1 MATTQSNQNRNLR
14 RLVIVESPTK
24 AKTIRRFLPGNSYKI
39 EASMGHVRDLPANA
53 DEIPESLKKQEW
65 ARIGVNIE
73 KDFEPLYIV
82 SPDKKKVV
90 SKLKDA
96 LKDADEV
103 YIATD
108 EDREGE
114 SIGWHLLEVL
124 KPKVPVKRM
133 VFHEITQDAILE
145 ALDNTRDIDRNLVD
159 AQETRRVLD
168 RLVGYTISPLLW
180 KKVAPKLSAGRV
192 QSVAVRLM
200 VMREKER
207 INFVPAS
214 YWDLTAQLAKESP
227 VSKGGQFEA
236 TMTHLAGIRLAT
248 GRDFEDTT
256 GKLKPG
262 LTAGKDLVLLPEDRA
277 KALAESLIK
286 QPFKVLD
293 LEERLANRSP
303 NAPFTTSTL
312 QQEANRKL
320 GMSARDTM
328 RTAQNLYENGYIT
341 YMRTDSTHLSSEAIE
356 ASRRAVVNRYGSE
369 YLFERVRQYS
379 AKSKNAQEAHEAIR
393 PAGKDMKTREEQHLS
408 GREGDLYDLIWK
420 RTIATQMAEAKLR
433 FVTATIEAG
442 QGDDKGT
449 FRATGRTTIFPG
461 FFRAYVEGSDDPD
474 AALDDR
480 EQPLPA
486 LTKGDTLDCKNL
498 DAVGHETKPPA
509 RFTEASLVKMLES
522 EGIGRPSTYA
532 SIIDTVIRRGYVR
545 KQSNQLIPTF
555 TAFATNNLME
565 KQFDTLVDTAFT
577 ANMEQKLD
585 DISNG
590 ELKATPY
597 LKHFYFGNEGLEVQ
611 VKGGLDIDAREMST
625 ISFPKWGKPVV
636 RVGKFGPYVE
646 GEMDGERKT
655 SSLPLDTAPGDLD
668 EKYLLE
674 LLSGGAKSDTVLGI
688 YPETGEEMTVR
699 QGPYGPYVQ
708 LGEGEKPK
716 RVSLPKGMEPT
727 SVTAEAAI
735 GLLALPRHV
744 GEHPETGQKIT
755 ANVGRFGPYVQH
767 GKIFASL
774 GKQDDVLKVSLE
786 RALSLIAIKEGKSKA
801 LRVVGKHPET
811 QEEIEVLD
819 GKYGPY
825 VKHQKIN
832 ASLQKG
838 QTPESITLDEALK
851 LLAEREAN
859 MPAKAKAKAKTEG
872 RRQKVEGK
880 AKSKKATKPKST
892 APKATSKDL
901 EPFLSDLDDTAKNVV
916 MRVEGMKGH
925 KKQDILAVT
934 DELGLSQEEVEK
946 AYKRGI
952 FKLRIAFGKARKEI
966 KAAA

>member
-1 MATTQSNQNRNLR
+1 MATPQTTQNRNLR

-53 DEIPESLKKQEW
+53 DEIPETLKKQEW

-145 ALDNTRDIDRNLVD
+145 ALNNTRDIDRNLVD

-192 QSVAVRLM
+192 QSVAVRLL

-207 INFVPAS
+207 IAFVPAS
-214 YWDLTAQLAKESP
+214 YWDLTAKLNKD
-227 VSKGGQFEA
+227 KNQFEA

-262 LTAGKDLVLLPEDRA
+262 LTVGKDLVLLPEDRA
-277 KALAESLIK
+277 KALAQSLIK
-286 QPFKVLD
+286 QPFKVVD

-320 GMSARDTM
+320 GLSARDTM
-328 RTAQNLYENGYIT
+328 RIAQNLYENGYIT
-341 YMRTDSTHLSSEAIE
+341 YMRTDSTHLSKEAID
-356 ASRRAVVNRYGSE
+356 ASRRAIVNRYGSE
-369 YLFERVRQYS
+369 YLFERVRQYDT
-379 AKSKNAQEAHEAIR
+379 KSKNAQEAHEAIR
-393 PAGKDMKTREEQHLS
+393 PAGKDMKTREEQGLS

-449 FRATGRTTIFPG
+449 FRSTGRTTIFPG

-486 LTKGDTLDCKNL
+486 LSKGDALDCKDLN
-498 DAVGHETKPPA
+498 AVGHETKPPA
-509 RFTEASLVKMLES
+509 RFTEASLVKLLES

-545 KQSNQLIPTF
+545 KQGNQLIPTF

-565 KQFDTLVDTAFT
+565 KQFDSLVDTAFT

-590 ELKATPY
+590 ELKAAPY

-611 VKGGLDIDAREMST
+611 VKEGLDVDAREMST
-625 ISFPKWGKPVV
+625 ISFPKWGKAVV

-646 GEMDGERKT
+646 GEIDGERKT
-655 SSLPLDTAPGDLD
+655 SSLPLDTSPGDLD

-674 LLSGGAKSDTVLGI
+674 LLSGSAKGDTVLGHH
-688 YPETGEEMTVR
+688 PETGEEMTVR
-699 QGPYGPYVQ
+699 QGPYGPYIQV
-708 LGEGEKPK
+708 GEGEKPK

-727 SVTAEAAI
+727 SVTHEIAV
-735 GLLALPRHV
+735 GLTALPRTL
-744 GEHPETGQKIT
+744 GEHPETKQKIV

-767 GKIFASL
+767 NKTFASL
-774 GKQDDVLKVSLE
+774 GKQDDVLTVTLE

-801 LRVVGKHPET
+801 LRVVGKHPESG
-811 QEEIEVLD
+811 EDIEVLD

-825 VKHQKIN
+825 VKHLKIN

-851 LLAEREAN
+851 LLAEREAS
-859 MPAKAKAKAKTEG
+859 MPAKAKAKAKAD
-872 RRQKVEGK
+872 GK
-880 AKSKKATKPKST
+880 GKKTAAKKSAKPA
-892 APKATSKDL
+892 APKATPKDL
-901 EPFLSDLDDTAKNVV
+901 EPFLGDLDDTAKNVV
-916 MRVEGMKGH
+916 MRVEGMKGQT
-925 KKQDILAVT
+925 KKDIVAVT

-946 AYKRGI
+946 AYKRGM
-952 FKLRIAFGKARKEI
+952 FKLRIAFGKARKEV
-966 KAAA
+966 KEAA

>member
-1 MATTQSNQNRNLR
+1 MNAQSRNSSSRQPR

-39 EASMGHVRDLPANA
+39 EASMGHVRDLPASA
-53 DEIPESLKKQEW
+53 DEIPENLKKQEW

-90 SKLKDA
+90 SKLKEA
-96 LKDADEV
+96 LKEADEV

-133 VFHEITQDAILE
+133 VFHEITEDAIRE
-145 ALDNTRDIDRNLVD
+145 ALENTREIDRNLVD

-200 VMREKER
+200 VQREKER
-207 INFVPAS
+207 IAFVPAS
-214 YWDLTAQLAKESP
+214 YWDLTAKLAKQNT
-227 VSKGGQFEA
+227 VSKNGQFEA
-236 TMTHLAGIRLAT
+236 TMTHLAGIRLAS

-262 LTAGKDLVLLPEDRA
+262 LTIGKDLVLLSEERA
-277 KALAESLIK
+277 SELSKSLVK
-286 QPFKVLD
+286 EPWKVID

-320 GMSARDTM
+320 GLSARDTM
-328 RTAQNLYENGYIT
+328 RLAQNLYENGYIT

-356 ASRRAVVNRYGSE
+356 ASRRAIVNRYGSE

-393 PAGKDMKTREEQHLS
+393 PAGKAMKTREEQGLS

-433 FVTATIEAG
+433 FVTATIETG
-442 QGDDKGT
+442 KGDDLAT

-474 AALDDR
+474 GALEDR
-480 EQPLPA
+480 EQPLPVLA
-486 LTKGDTLDCKNL
+486 KGDALDCKAL

-509 RFTEASLVKMLES
+509 RYTEASLVKLLES

-545 KQSNQLIPTF
+545 KGGNQLIPTF

-565 KQFDTLVDTAFT
+565 KQFEPLVDTAFT
-577 ANMEQKLD
+577 ASMEQKLD

-597 LKHFYFGNEGLEVQ
+597 LKQFYFGNDGLEVQ
-611 VKGGLDIDAREMST
+611 VKEGLDVDAREMST
-625 ISFPKWGKPVV
+625 ISFPKWGKAVV

-646 GEMDGERKT
+646 AEIDGERKT
-655 SSLPLDTAPGDLD
+655 SSLPLDVAPGDLT
-668 EKYLLE
+668 EQYLLE
-674 LLSGGAKSDTVLGI
+674 LLSGAAKGDTVLGHH
-688 YPETGEEMTVR
+688 PESGEEMTVR
-699 QGPYGPYVQ
+699 QGPYGPYIQV
-708 LGEGEKPK
+708 GEGEKPK
-716 RVSLPKGMEPT
+716 RVSLPKGMDPAT
-727 SVTAEAAI
+727 VTYDVAV
-735 GLLALPRHV
+735 GLTALPRVV
-744 GEHPETGQKIT
+744 GTHPETGEKIV

-767 GKIFASL
+767 GKTFASL
-774 GKQDDVLKVSLE
+774 GKQDDVLTITLE
-786 RALSLIAIKEGKSKA
+786 RALSLIAMKEGKSKA

-811 QEEIEVLD
+811 GKDIEVLD

-825 VKHQKIN
+825 VKHQKTN

-838 QTPESITLDEALK
+838 QTPEAITLLEALT
-851 LLAEREAN
+851 LLNEREA
-859 MPAKAKAKAKTEG
+859 AKPSKKPKAESKK
-872 RRQKVEGK
+872 QK
-880 AKSKKATKPKST
+880 AKSAK
-892 APKATSKDL
+892 PKATGPKATPKDL
-901 EPFLSDLDDTAKNVV
+901 EPFLNELDETDKNVV

-925 KKQDILAVT
+925 KKQDIVAVT

-946 AYKRGI
+946 AYKRGM
-952 FKLRIAFGKARKEI
+952 FKLRIAYGKARKEVK
-966 KAAA
+966 KAA

>member
-1 MATTQSNQNRNLR
+1 MNAQNRNSSSRQPR

-39 EASMGHVRDLPANA
+39 EASMGHVRDLPASA
-53 DEIPESLKKQEW
+53 DEIPENLKKQEW

-90 SKLKDA
+90 SKLKEA
-96 LKDADEV
+96 LKEADEV

-133 VFHEITQDAILE
+133 VFHEITEDAIRE
-145 ALDNTRDIDRNLVD
+145 ALENTREIDRNLVD

-200 VMREKER
+200 VQREKER
-207 INFVPAS
+207 IAFVPAS
-214 YWDLTAQLAKESP
+214 YWDLTAKLAKQNT
-227 VSKGGQFEA
+227 VSKNGQFEA
-236 TMTHLAGIRLAT
+236 TMTHLAGIRLAS

-262 LTAGKDLVLLPEDRA
+262 LTVGKDVVLLSEERA
-277 KALAESLIK
+277 NDLSKSLVK
-286 QPFKVLD
+286 EPWKVID

-320 GMSARDTM
+320 GLSARDTM
-328 RTAQNLYENGYIT
+328 RLAQNLYENGYIT

-356 ASRRAVVNRYGSE
+356 ASRRAIVNRYGSE

-393 PAGKDMKTREEQHLS
+393 PAGKAMKTREEQGLS

-433 FVTATIEAG
+433 FVTATIETG
-442 QGDDKGT
+442 KGDDLAT

-474 AALDDR
+474 GALDDR

-486 LTKGDTLDCKNL
+486 LAKGDVLDCKAL

-509 RFTEASLVKMLES
+509 RYTEASLVKLLES

-545 KQSNQLIPTF
+545 KQGNQLIPTF

-565 KQFDTLVDTAFT
+565 KQFEPLVDTAFT
-577 ANMEQKLD
+577 ASMEQKLD

-597 LKHFYFGNEGLEVQ
+597 LKQFYFGNDGLEVQ
-611 VKGGLDIDAREMST
+611 VKEGLDVDAREMST
-625 ISFPKWGKPVV
+625 ISFPKWGKAVV

-646 GEMDGERKT
+646 AEIDGERKT
-655 SSLPLDTAPGDLD
+655 SSLPLDVAPGDLT
-668 EKYLLE
+668 EQYLLE
-674 LLSGGAKSDTVLGI
+674 LLSGAAKGDTVLGRH
-688 YPETGEEMTVR
+688 PESGEEMTVR
-699 QGPYGPYVQ
+699 QGPYGPYIQV
-708 LGEGEKPK
+708 GEGEKPK
-716 RVSLPKGMEPT
+716 RVSLPKGMDPAT
-727 SVTAEAAI
+727 VTYDVAV
-735 GLLALPRHV
+735 GLTALPRVV
-744 GEHPETGQKIT
+744 GTHPETGEKIV

-767 GKIFASL
+767 GKTFASL
-774 GKQDDVLKVSLE
+774 GKQDDVLTITLE
-786 RALSLIAIKEGKSKA
+786 RALSLIAMKEGKSKA

-811 QEEIEVLD
+811 GKDIEVLD

-825 VKHQKIN
+825 VKHQKTN

-838 QTPESITLDEALK
+838 QTPEAITLLEALT
-851 LLAEREAN
+851 LLNEREA
-859 MPAKAKAKAKTEG
+859 AKPSKKPKAESKK
-872 RRQKVEGK
+872 QK
-880 AKSKKATKPKST
+880 AKSAKPKS
-892 APKATSKDL
+892 AGPKATPKDL
-901 EPFLSDLDDTAKNVV
+901 EPFLNELDETDKNVV

-925 KKQDILAVT
+925 KKQDIVAVT

-946 AYKRGI
+946 AYKRGM
-952 FKLRIAFGKARKEI
+952 FKLRIAYGKARKDVK
-966 KAAA
+966 KAA

>member
-1 MATTQSNQNRNLR
+1 MATPQTTQNRNLR

-53 DEIPESLKKQEW
+53 DEIPETLKKQEW

-145 ALDNTRDIDRNLVD
+145 ALENTRDIDRNLVD

-192 QSVAVRLM
+192 QSVAVRLL

-207 INFVPAS
+207 IAFVPAG
-214 YWDLTAQLAKESP
+214 YWDLTAKVAKE
-227 VSKGGQFEA
+227 KNQFEA

-262 LTAGKDLVLLPEDRA
+262 LVVGKDLVLLPKDRA
-277 KALAESLIK
+277 KSLAQSLIK
-286 QPFKVLD
+286 QPFKVID

-320 GMSARDTM
+320 GLSARDTM
-328 RTAQNLYENGYIT
+328 RIAQSLYENGYIT
-341 YMRTDSTHLSSEAIE
+341 YMRTDSTHLSKEAID
-356 ASRRAVVNRYGSE
+356 ASRRAIVNRYGNE
-369 YLFERVRQYS
+369 YLFERVRQYDT
-379 AKSKNAQEAHEAIR
+379 KSKNAQEAHEAIR
-393 PAGKDMKTREEQHLS
+393 PAGKDMKTREEQGLS

-486 LTKGDTLDCKNL
+486 LSKGDSLDCKDL

-509 RFTEASLVKMLES
+509 RFTEASLVKLLES

-545 KQSNQLIPTF
+545 KQGNQLIPTF

-565 KQFDTLVDTAFT
+565 KQFDSLVDTHFT

-590 ELKATPY
+590 ELKAAPY

-611 VKGGLDIDAREMST
+611 VKEGLDVDAREMST
-625 ISFPKWGKPVV
+625 ISFPKWGKAVV

-646 GEMDGERKT
+646 GEIEGERKT
-655 SSLPLDTAPGDLD
+655 SSLPIDTSPGDLD

-674 LLSGGAKSDTVLGI
+674 LLAGTAKGDTVLGHH
-688 YPETGEEMTVR
+688 PESGEEMTVR
-699 QGPYGPYVQ
+699 QGPYGPYIQV
-708 LGEGEKPK
+708 GEGEKPK
-716 RVSLPKGMEPT
+716 RVSLPKGMDPT
-727 SVTAEAAI
+727 SVTHEVAV
-735 GLLALPRHV
+735 GLTALPRTL
-744 GEHPETGQKIT
+744 GEHPETGQKIV
-755 ANVGRFGPYVQH
+755 ANLGRFGPYVQH
-767 GKIFASL
+767 NKTFASL
-774 GKQDDVLKVSLE
+774 GKQDDVLTVNLA

-801 LRVVGKHPET
+801 LKIVGKHPET
-811 QEEIEVLD
+811 GEDIEVLD

-838 QTPESITLDEALK
+838 QSPETITLDEALK

-859 MPAKAKAKAKTEG
+859 MPAKAKAKAKAEG
-872 RRQKVEGK
+872 RGK
-880 AKSKKATKPKST
+880 KPATKKSAKPT
-892 APKATSKDL
+892 APKATAKDL
-901 EPFLSDLDDTAKNVV
+901 EPFLNDLDDTAKNVV
-916 MRVEGMKGH
+916 MRMEGMKGQQ
-925 KKQDILAVT
+925 KQDIATIT

-946 AYKRGI
+946 AYKRGM
-952 FKLRIAFGKARKEI
+952 FKLRIAFGKARKEV
-966 KAAA
+966 KEAA

>member
-1 MATTQSNQNRNLR
+1 MATSTNQNRQLR

-39 EASMGHVRDLPANA
+39 EASMGHVRDLPASA
-53 DEIPESLKKQEW
+53 DEIPENLKKQEW

-124 KPKVPVKRM
+124 KPKVPVRRM
-133 VFHEITQDAILE
+133 VFHEITEDAIRE
-145 ALDNTRDIDRNLVD
+145 ALNNTREIDQNLVD

-200 VMREKER
+200 VQREKER
-207 INFVPAS
+207 IAFVPAS
-214 YWDLTAQLAKESP
+214 YWDLTAKLAKE
-227 VSKGGQFEA
+227 KAQFEA
-236 TMTHLAGIRLAT
+236 TMTHLAGIRLAS

-262 LTAGKDLVLLPEDRA
+262 LTVGKDLVLLSQERA
-277 KALAESLIK
+277 GELSKSLIK
-286 QPFKVLD
+286 ESWKVVD
-293 LEERLANRSP
+293 LEEKLANRSP

-341 YMRTDSTHLSSEAIE
+341 YMRTDSTHLSGEAIE

-369 YLFERVRQYS
+369 YLFERVRQYNT
-379 AKSKNAQEAHEAIR
+379 KSKNAQEAHEAIR
-393 PAGKDMKTREEQHLS
+393 PAGKDMKTREEQGLS

-433 FVTATIEAG
+433 FVTATIETG
-442 QGDDKGT
+442 KGDDLAT

-461 FFRAYVEGSDDPD
+461 FFRAYVEGSDDPE

-486 LTKGDTLDCKNL
+486 LKKDDALDCKGL

-545 KQSNQLIPTF
+545 KQGNQLIPTF

-565 KQFDTLVDTAFT
+565 KQFDSLVDTAFT

-590 ELKATPY
+590 ELKAAPY

-611 VKGGLDIDAREMST
+611 VKEGLDVDAREMST
-625 ISFPKWGKPVV
+625 ISFPKWGKAVV

-646 GEMDGERKT
+646 SEIDGERKT
-655 SSLPLDTAPGDLD
+655 SSLPLDTSPGDLT
-668 EKYLLE
+668 EQYLLE
-674 LLSGGAKSDTVLGI
+674 LLSGAAKGDTVLGTH
-688 YPETGEEMTVR
+688 PETGEEMTVR
-699 QGPYGPYVQ
+699 QGPYGPYIQ
-708 LGEGEKPK
+708 MGEGEKPK
-716 RVSLPKGMEPT
+716 RVSLPKGMDPT
-727 SVTAEAAI
+727 SVTYEAAI
-735 GLLALPRHV
+735 GLTALPRTV
-744 GEHPETGQKIT
+744 GIHPETGQKIV

-767 GKIFASL
+767 GKTFASL
-774 GKQDDVLKVSLE
+774 GKQDDVLGVTLQ

-801 LRVVGKHPET
+801 LRIVGKHPET
-811 QEEIEVLD
+811 GEDIEVLD

-825 VKHQKIN
+825 VKHQKTN

-838 QTPESITLDEALK
+838 QKPETITLLEALT
-851 LLAEREAN
+851 LLAEREAT
-859 MPAKAKAKAKTEG
+859 MPAKAKAKAKAES
-872 RRQKVEGK
+872 KGK
-880 AKSKKATKPKST
+880 KTSSKKTAKPKST

-901 EPFLSDLDDTAKNVV
+901 EPFLVELDDTAKNVV

-925 KKQDILAVT
+925 KKQDIVAVT

-946 AYKRGI
+946 AYKRGM
-952 FKLRIAFGKARKEI
+952 FKLRIAFGKARKDVKEPV
-966 KAAA
+966 AAD

>member
-1 MATTQSNQNRNLR
+1 MNAQTRSNSSRQPR

-39 EASMGHVRDLPANA
+39 EASMGHVRDLPASA
-53 DEIPESLKKQEW
+53 DEIPDNLKKQEW

-90 SKLKDA
+90 SKLKEA
-96 LKDADEV
+96 LKEADEV

-124 KPKVPVKRM
+124 KPKVPVRRM
-133 VFHEITQDAILE
+133 VFHEITEDAIRE
-145 ALDNTRDIDRNLVD
+145 ALENTREIDQNLVD

-200 VMREKER
+200 VQREKER
-207 INFVPAS
+207 IAFVPAN
-214 YWDLTAQLAKESP
+214 YWDLTAKLAKEKSL
-227 VSKGGQFEA
+227 FEA
-236 TMTHLAGIRLAT
+236 TMTHLAGIRLAS

-262 LTAGKDLVLLPEDRA
+262 LTVGKDLILLSQERA
-277 KALAESLIK
+277 EGLAKSLIK
-286 QPFKVLD
+286 EPWKVID

-320 GMSARDTM
+320 GLSARDTM
-328 RTAQNLYENGYIT
+328 RIAQNLYENGYIT
-341 YMRTDSTHLSSEAIE
+341 YMRTDSTHLSKEAID
-356 ASRRAVVNRYGSE
+356 ASRRAIINRYGSE
-369 YLFERVRQYS
+369 YLFERVRQYDT
-379 AKSKNAQEAHEAIR
+379 KSKNAQEAHEAIR
-393 PAGKDMKTREEQHLS
+393 PAGKAMKTREEQGLS

-433 FVTATIEAG
+433 FVTATIETG
-442 QGDDKGT
+442 KGDDLAT

-486 LTKGDTLDCKNL
+486 LQKGDGLDCKNL

-509 RFTEASLVKMLES
+509 RFTEASLVKLLES

-545 KQSNQLIPTF
+545 KQGNQLIPTF

-590 ELKATPY
+590 QLKAAPY
-597 LKHFYFGNEGLEVQ
+597 LKHFYFGNDGLEVQ
-611 VKGGLDIDAREMST
+611 VKEGLDVDAREMST
-625 ISFPKWGKPVV
+625 ISFPKWGKAVV

-646 GEMDGERKT
+646 AEMDGERKT
-655 SSLPLDTAPGDLD
+655 SSLPLDVSPGDLT

-674 LLSGGAKSDTVLGI
+674 LLSGAAKGDTVLGTH
-688 YPETGEEMTVR
+688 PETGEEMTVR
-699 QGPYGPYVQ
+699 QGPYGPYIQV
-708 LGEGEKPK
+708 GEGEKPK
-716 RVSLPKGMEPT
+716 RVSLPKGMDPA
-727 SVTAEAAI
+727 SVTHEVAV
-735 GLLALPRHV
+735 GLTALPRTI
-744 GEHPETGQKIT
+744 GTHPETGEKIV

-767 GKIFASL
+767 GKTFASL
-774 GKQDDVLKVSLE
+774 GKQDDVLTVTLD
-786 RALSLIAIKEGKSKA
+786 RALTLIAAKEGKSKA
-801 LRVVGKHPET
+801 LRVVGKHPDTGED
-811 QEEIEVLD
+811 IEVLD

-825 VKHQKIN
+825 VKHQKVN
-832 ASLQKG
+832 ASLHKG
-838 QTPESITLDEALK
+838 QKPETITLLEALT
-851 LLAEREAN
+851 LLNEREAS
-859 MPAKAKAKAKTEG
+859 MPAKAKAKAKAEG
-872 RRQKVEGK
+872 KGKKQK
-880 AKSKKATKPKST
+880 AKSTKPKAT
-892 APKATSKDL
+892 APKATTKDL
-901 EPFLSDLDDTAKNVV
+901 EPFLNDLDDTAKNVV

-925 KKQDILAVT
+925 KKQDIVAVT

-946 AYKRGI
+946 AYKRGM
-952 FKLRIAFGKARKEI
+952 FKLRITFGKARKETPAV
-966 KAAA
+966 AAD

>member
-1 MATTQSNQNRNLR
+1 MATPQSNQNRPLR

-24 AKTIRRFLPGNSYKI
+24 AKTIRRFLPGDGYKI

-53 DEIPESLKKQEW
+53 DEIPETLKKQEW

-145 ALDNTRDIDRNLVD
+145 ALNNTRDIDRNLVD

-214 YWDLTAQLAKESP
+214 YWDLTAKLAKE
-227 VSKGGQFEA
+227 KAQFDA

-256 GKLKPG
+256 GQLKPG
-262 LTAGKDLVLLPEDRA
+262 LTAGKDLVLLPEERA

-286 QPFKVLD
+286 QPFNVLE
-293 LEERLANRSP
+293 LEERIANRSP

-320 GMSARDTM
+320 GLSARDTM
-328 RTAQNLYENGYIT
+328 RLAQSLYENGYIT
-341 YMRTDSTHLSSEAIE
+341 YMRTDSTHLSKEAID

-369 YLFERVRQYS
+369 YLFERVRQYDT
-379 AKSKNAQEAHEAIR
+379 KSKNAQEAHEAIR
-393 PAGKDMKTREEQHLS
+393 PAGKDMKTREEQGLS

-442 QGDDKGT
+442 QGDDRGT

-486 LTKGDTLDCKNL
+486 LSKGDALDCKNL
-498 DAVGHETKPPA
+498 NAVGHETKPPA

-545 KQSNQLIPTF
+545 KQGNQLIPTF

-565 KQFDTLVDTAFT
+565 KQFDSLVDTAFT

-590 ELKATPY
+590 ELKAAPY

-625 ISFPKWGKPVV
+625 ISFPKWGKTVV

-655 SSLPLDTAPGDLD
+655 SSLPLDTSPGDLT

-735 GLLALPRHV
+735 GLLALPRYV
-744 GEHPETGQKIT
+744 GDHPETGQKIT

-767 GKIFASL
+767 NKTFASL
-774 GKQDDVLKVSLE
+774 GKQDDVLGVTLE

-859 MPAKAKAKAKTEG
+859 MPAKAKAKAKAT
-872 RRQKVEGK
+872 K
-880 AKSKKATKPKST
+880 APAKKASSKAISKKPAG
-892 APKATSKDL
+892 PKATTKDL
-901 EPFLSDLDDTAKNVV
+901 EPFLGDLDDTAKNVV

-925 KKQDILAVT
+925 QKQDIVAVT

-952 FKLRIAFGKARKEI
+952 FKLRIAFGKARKDI
-966 KAAA
+966 QAAA